1 MKTSSPLLRL
11 ASLLALGGLAW
22 GLPSSFPCEAATL
35 QDEPKEKPVEKP
47 IERLTEWP
55 AVEDKAAL
63 KKDVARLRK
72 AHTEEMGTQAREAL
86 IAAGAAAGPALLFA
100 LEKEKND
107 DARDRVVEVLEAICD
122 ARHTRLLAAEF
133 GSKSDRVRLFCLN
146 RVALF
151 PDAGVH
157 EEAKGVYDKLLKKKD
172 KADAKE
178 KYAAALCIASAGDP
192 VGLDVLL
199 AAAGKH
205 WKKRGAALRAAT
217 VALRGNPESIALLTP
232 HLGADAERNDKLA
245 ALRLLAT
252 IGDSTV
258 AKAYLPALLD
268 QNDNSLRIGAINA
281 CRGIF
286 DGAPPLDKLPVFEA
300 IEKAKQWKARL

>member
-22 GLPSSFPCEAATL
+22 ALPSTSPFEASL
-35 QDEPKEKPVEKP
+35 SQDESDEKP

-86 IAAGAAAGPALLFA
+86 IAVGAAAGPALLFA

-133 GSKSDRVRLFCLN
+133 SSKSERVRLFCLN

-151 PDAGVH
+151 PDEGVH
-157 EEAKGVYDKLLKKKD
+157 EAAKAAYDKLLKKKD

-178 KYAAALCIASAGDP
+178 KYAAALCLASAGDP
-192 VGLDVLL
+192 AGLDVLL
-199 AAAGKH
+199 AAASKH
-205 WKKRGAALRAAT
+205 WKKRGSALRAAT
-217 VALRGNPESIALLTP
+217 IALRGNPASIALLTP
-232 HLGADAERNDKLA
+232 HLGEDAERSDKVA

-286 DGAPPLDKLPVFEA
+286 DGAPPIDKLPVFEA